1 MITDFCVICGEKN
14 NLHNH
19 HIKPKSRGGGDE
31 PENMLTL
38 CVPHHEWIHQI
49 KPNTWTKGANL
60 MAEGRR
66 KFVENGGKL
75 GRKVGSLESESVFL
89 EKSTTKSIIRLLE
102 EGKSHRDIIAR
113 LKCSPKTITKVRK
126 ILKKSKPKQPKP
138 RMRVSAIGVR
148 V

>member
-19 HIKPKSRGGGDE
+19 HINPKSKGGGDE

-66 KFVENGGKL
+66 KYVENGGKL
-75 GRKVGSLESESVFL
+75 GRKVGSKEKESVFL
-89 EKSTTKSIIRLLE
+89 MKPTTKSIIRLLNA
-102 EGKSHRDIIAR
+102 GKSNKDIVSR
-113 LKCSPKTITKVRK
+113 LKVSSKTVTKVSK
-126 ILKKSKPKQPKP
+126 ILKKSKPKP
-138 RMRVSAIGVR
+138 RVRVSAIGVR